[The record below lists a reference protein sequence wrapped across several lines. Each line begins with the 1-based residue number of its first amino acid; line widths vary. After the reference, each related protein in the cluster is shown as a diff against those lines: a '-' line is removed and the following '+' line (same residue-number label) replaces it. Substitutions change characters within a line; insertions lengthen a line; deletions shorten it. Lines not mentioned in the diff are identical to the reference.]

1 MAMKKWK
8 NRKTRDLLGHRV
20 TGIFCLQDIECNLH
34 GNSSCCKGRGLTNA
48 LLPPLPCFFLSL
60 LHSWLSRS
68 LSPPNHALTRFLGP
82 HGCRVGIISVL
93 SVVFLGWRYAK
104 KEVAIVVPSTDFLL
118 ESYNPSC
125 TEQTFFTFS
134 FFVHLATIPKKKSDL
149 PVAESRAVK
158 ILAENVKENDKTD
171 EIHEQWL
178 LAANV
183 LNRFF
188 ISLFLIAVIIT
199 FIAVFTEDTRR
210 LET

>member
-1 MAMKKWK
+1 M
-8 NRKTRDLLGHRV
+8 
-20 TGIFCLQDIECNLH
+20 
-34 GNSSCCKGRGLTNA
+34 
-48 LLPPLPCFFLSL
+48 
-60 LHSWLSRS
+60 
-68 LSPPNHALTRFLGP
+68 
-82 HGCRVGIISVL
+82 GIISVL

-104 KEVAIVVPSTDFLL
+104 KEIAIVVTSTDFLL

-210 LET
+210 LETWILLNTEGNFNGFDREVIDVLTERWEAKERWKVFFITAEEHYAKILNFPEKDLTRVERPIFHIYIFLMHVKSDWEDAAYV

>member
-1 MAMKKWK
+1 M
-8 NRKTRDLLGHRV
+8 V
-20 TGIFCLQDIECNLH
+20 T
-34 GNSSCCKGRGLTNA
+34 
-48 LLPPLPCFFLSL
+48 
-60 LHSWLSRS
+60 
-68 LSPPNHALTRFLGP
+68 
-82 HGCRVGIISVL
+82 
-93 SVVFLGWRYAK
+93 
-104 KEVAIVVPSTDFLL
+104 STDFLL